1 MDTFY
6 GFAPSA
12 TYTLPVMGLYVGPR
26 QRVAVYIASPYNIGD
41 HLENT
46 LKQFAMA
53 DILLDLGYLP
63 YPPLW
68 THYWNEV
75 SSKTHEQWLEM
86 DKEWILRCD
95 CLLRLPGKSA
105 GADEE
110 VEFAKENDIPVFWS
124 VTELETYYGN
134 QKD

>member
-1 MDTFY
+1 MINDPSIFTFTTMT
-6 GFAPSA
+6 
-12 TYTLPVMGLYVGPR
+12 TYVSPR
-26 QRVAVYIASPYNIGD
+26 QKVAVYIASPYAIGD

-46 LKQFAMA
+46 LKQFATA
-53 DILLDLGYLP
+53 DILIGLGYLP

-68 THYWNEV
+68 THYWDEV
-75 SSKTHEQWLEM
+75 SPRSHEEWLEF

-95 CLLRLPGKSA
+95 CLLRLSGKSA

-110 VEFAKENDIPVFWS
+110 VEFAKENDIPVFWTI
-124 VTELETYYGN
+124 TELETYYGN